1 VQDQGNLGPYTGA
14 VADSWPHLDLL
25 RTLPDH
31 LTQPGE
37 QRSRSVVLRVE
48 LAGKAVAVKV
58 FPAGGDKARRS
69 WEVARALGRSG
80 VGTPQPY
87 A

>member
-1 VQDQGNLGPYTGA
+1 MQDQGNLGPYTGA
-14 VADSWPHLDLL
+14 VADSWPHVDLL

-58 FPAGGDKARRS
+58 FPAGGDKAR
-69 WEVARALGRSG
+69 
-80 VGTPQPY
+80 
-87 A
+87 